1 MQLSSFIKVFVYPEF
16 KALVSNKYKLL
27 LLLIV
32 VITSFWAIGFSNAI
46 QFYLKKK
53 MDNPF
58 VRFITVTINNKTN
71 YEELK
76 DDLSRIE
83 IQNRFNFSPPPS
95 VNTTIQNFQST
106 GLKQPDAYLRAVNT
120 NDPLYKFL
128 LNESDIFLS
137 DNPIDITDE
146 KTSWGI
152 IVTKDYLKKLGYSD
166 LNVGYINYIRPANNK
181 DDDTIPIPV
190 AAVVEQLP
198 DYLNGIVNDKLLMSM
213 NGGFNDNPLDIS
225 LHNTELCFFI
235 IGEVSSEEILKVIQ
249 EKFPVENI
257 KELVNESHVQGKR
270 FVFYTDYPKEDFE
283 SIKTLL
289 KNYQVM
295 RVYNFTDK
303 ALPPTIESEKPS
315 FITIPFNSLDSVS
328 AFQKYL
334 EENHNNVRIDMN
346 TVEAKS
352 NFNTF
357 DKISNLL
364 GLLLTIFGSVLMIS
378 ITLNTILNHIE
389 KNKTNLGTLKAFGM
403 SNLSVTIV
411 YTGIAAFLIFSITA
425 IGFVFNKI
433 TGSIISNYVA
443 KLGNMNISQE
453 FNLYVLEFNT
463 TLLLIFVL
471 FPILTVFGFIYRKLY
486 NKTPGDLIY
495 DRD

>member
-1 MQLSSFIKVFVYPEF
+1 
-16 KALVSNKYKLL
+16 
-27 LLLIV
+27 
-32 VITSFWAIGFSNAI
+32 
-46 QFYLKKK
+46 
-53 MDNPF
+53 
-58 VRFITVTINNKTN
+58 
-71 YEELK
+71 
-76 DDLSRIE
+76 
-83 IQNRFNFSPPPS
+83 
-95 VNTTIQNFQST
+95 
-106 GLKQPDAYLRAVNT
+106 
-120 NDPLYKFL
+120 
-128 LNESDIFLS
+128 
-137 DNPIDITDE
+137 
-146 KTSWGI
+146 
-152 IVTKDYLKKLGYSD
+152 
-166 LNVGYINYIRPANNK
+166 LNVGYINYIRPANNN

-198 DYLNGIVNDKLLMSM
+198 DYLNGIVNEKLLISM
-213 NGGFNDNPLDIS
+213 KGGFNDNPLDIS
-225 LHNTELCFFI
+225 SHNTELCFFI
-235 IGEVSSEEILKVIQ
+235 NAEVNSEEMLKTIQ
-249 EKFPVENI
+249 NKFPDKQI
-257 KELVNESHVQGKR
+257 KDLVNESHAQGKR
-270 FVFYTDYPKEDFE
+270 FVLYTDYPVEDFE
-283 SIKTLL
+283 TIKALL
-289 KNYQVM
+289 KNHEVI
-295 RVYNFTDK
+295 RVYNFSDK
-303 ALPPTIESEKPS
+303 PLPPAIESDRPD

-346 TVEAKS
+346 TVEAKN

-364 GLLLTIFGSVLMIS
+364 GLLLTVFGSVLMIS

-453 FNLYVLEFNT
+453 YNLYVLEFNT

-471 FPILTVFGFIYRKLY
+471 FPILTVFGFIYHKLY

>member
-1 MQLSSFIKVFVYPEF
+1 VFPEF
-16 KALVSNKYKLL
+16 KALVANKYKLL

-32 VITSFWAIGFSNAI
+32 VITSFWAIGFSNGVQI
-46 QFYLKKK
+46 YLKKK

-58 VRFITVTINNKTN
+58 VKFITVTINNKTN

-76 DDLSRIE
+76 EDLSRDE
-83 IQNRFNFSPPPS
+83 VQSRFNFRPPPS

-106 GLKQPDAYLRAVNT
+106 GTKQPDAYLRAINA

-128 LNESDIFLS
+128 LNESDISLS
-137 DNPIDITDE
+137 DNPIDITQNE
-146 KTSWGI
+146 TSWGI

-198 DYLNGIVNDKLLMSM
+198 DYLNGIVNEKLLISM
-213 NGGFNDNPLDIS
+213 KGGFNDNPLDIS
-225 LHNTELCFFI
+225 LHKSELCFFI
-235 IGEVSSEEILKVIQ
+235 NGDVNAEEIINTIQ
-249 EKFPVENI
+249 NKFPENQI
-257 KELVNESHVQGKR
+257 KDLVNESHTQGKR
-270 FVFYTDYPKEDFE
+270 FVLYTDTPQEDFE
-283 SIKTLL
+283 TIKILL
-289 KNYQVM
+289 KNHEVI

-303 ALPPTIESEKPS
+303 SLPPSIESDKPD

-346 TVEAKS
+346 TVEAKN

-357 DKISNLL
+357 DKISSLL
-364 GLLLTIFGSVLMIS
+364 GLLLTMFGSVLMIS

-411 YTGIAAFLIFSITA
+411 YTSIAAFLIFSITA
-425 IGFVFNKI
+425 IGYVFNKI

-443 KLGNMNISQE
+443 KLGNMNLSQE
-453 FNLYVLEFNT
+453 FNLYILEFNT

-471 FPILTVFGFIYRKLY
+471 FPILTVFGFIYHKLY

-495 DRD
+495 DRN